1 MRVVPDFEIDEN
13 LIKTESE
20 RLLSQIKENADKN
33 NLSVVQAAVRS
44 YPVIASM
51 LKNQEESTEDE
62 LKQAFSKIIRDEY
75 KWTSILS
82 FVYQNKVTDKP
93 KPEDLEK
100 IQENAKKEPEMY
112 GFRKDTP
119 EEEIKNAIV
128 DRIIRQVAF
137 TWIVNQ
143 VTQANS
149 QNLSAEQ
156 NQNTS
161 NSDQDKKTKTK
172 TKQSK

>member
-1 MRVVPDFEIDEN
+1 MD
-13 LIKTESE
+13 
-20 RLLSQIKENADKN
+20 Q
-33 NLSVVQAAVRS
+33 
-44 YPVIASM
+44 Y
-51 LKNQEESTEDE
+51 
-62 LKQAFSKIIRDEY
+62 SKFC
-75 KWTSILS
+75 L
-82 FVYQNKVTDKP
+82 QNKVTDKP
-93 KPEDLEK
+93 KPEDFEK
-100 IQENAKKEPEMY
+100 VQENAKKEPEMY

-161 NSDQDKKTKTK
+161 NSDQDKKTKTNK